1 VPKLVDFGR
10 DFRVGSWIFVRR
22 LPAST
27 VRHGTA
33 SSGGSR
39 GGGCGVCGGGGEGDC
54 GGGTS
59 AMGSPMCDSEAAR
72 VFHSSFLPLLALG
85 RI

>member
-1 VPKLVDFGR
+1 M
-10 DFRVGSWIFVRR
+10 
-22 LPAST
+22 
-27 VRHGTA
+27 
-33 SSGGSR
+33 
-39 GGGCGVCGGGGEGDC
+39 GGGCSVCVGGGEGRGGEGDC